1 MRPRWTP
8 IVYLNDKI
16 EPKTE
21 NEEILSLRSRLKT
34 LAQENTSLKIA
45 LIKEKQ
51 NNKTLLE
58 FYEKSKN
65 FVKFRQLSMIAD
77 AAYDFVIDCKA
88 NSSTIDVSWIRLV
101 SLLKNFRF

>member
-1 MRPRWTP
+1 MQQRWTP
-8 IVYLNDKI
+8 IVYLNEKI

-34 LAQENTSLKIA
+34 LAKENTALKIS

-51 NNKTLLE
+51 NNKALLDY
-58 FYEKSKN
+58 YEKSKN
-65 FVKFRQLSMIAD
+65 FVKFRTLTLIAD
-77 AAYDFVIDCKA
+77 AAYDFVIDCKS

-101 SLLKNFRF
+101 GLLKNFRF